1 MYTYNVILCHAVNFQ
16 CIRRGLIFGGGG
28 GGLILLLF
36 TSRWAYVTRGFIV
49 GGGGGL
55 ISSSLRYVFK

>member
-16 CIRRGLIFGGGG
+16 CIRRGLIFEGG

-36 TSRWAYVTRGFIV
+36 TSRWVYVTRGFIV
-49 GGGGGL
+49 GGGGPHKQQFTV
-55 ISSSLRYVFK
+55 RV